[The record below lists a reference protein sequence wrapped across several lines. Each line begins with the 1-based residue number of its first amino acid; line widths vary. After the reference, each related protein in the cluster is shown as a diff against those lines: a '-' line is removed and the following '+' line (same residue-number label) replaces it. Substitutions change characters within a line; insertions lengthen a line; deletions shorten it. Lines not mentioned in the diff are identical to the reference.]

1 MVVTGAAGL
10 IGSALTESFLAAGAT
25 VHALDNNTR
34 GLADL
39 EFSRA
44 ALSAGRR
51 LHTLSIDLADPAAIA
66 AVGCSLE
73 RLDILVNNV
82 GANDD
87 RQGVEALDAESWR
100 SVLDVNLVGPA
111 LLTGALTPLLKA
123 SSAASVVFVTSINAV
138 DVSPW
143 LHYAAAK
150 AGLSKLTTDLAHDL
164 VSDGVRVNA
173 VAPGR
178 VVGTQRPADDDRATA
193 RHHRCAPPWWP
204 DRAVTS
210 SHQSERCRH
219 GSVVTGCAAKC
230 KSGQRKLW
238 TAQAEAARQVTARQ
252 VTAMIRPCC
261 ASVLIPV
268 SSTHKQS

>member
-178 VVGTQRPADDDRATA
+178 VVGTQRPADERADTPYGLGGG
-193 RHHRCAPPWWP
+193 APPVEAIVH
-204 DRAVTS
+204 AVQFLADAEVSPMT
-210 SHQSERCRH
+210 
-219 GSVVTGCAAKC
+219 TGQQLVITGAPRR
-230 KSGQRKLW
+230 GG
-238 TAQAEAARQVTARQ
+238 
-252 VTAMIRPCC
+252 
-261 ASVLIPV
+261 LIGR
-268 SSTHKQS
+268 